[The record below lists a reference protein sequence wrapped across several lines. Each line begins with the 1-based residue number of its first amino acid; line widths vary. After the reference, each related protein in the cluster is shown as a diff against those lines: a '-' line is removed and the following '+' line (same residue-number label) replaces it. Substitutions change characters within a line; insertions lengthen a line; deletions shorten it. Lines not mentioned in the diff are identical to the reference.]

1 MLSLHDRLVSAMTEE
16 DRRDEARARKT
27 GRHFNH
33 YRLAH
38 LIGAAQRA
46 TEAAKGTQ
54 DAQVYARHVAEQ
66 LCAAPWLT
74 RYFRSIGV
82 VVVVER
88 GEYYFPS
95 ERRNAS

>member
-46 TEAAKGTQ
+46 TEACSASQ
-54 DAQVYARHVAEQ
+54 DAQLFARHVAEQ

-74 RYFRSIGV
+74 RYFLSIGV
-82 VVVVER
+82 NVVVER
-88 GEYYFPS
+88 GEYYFQA
-95 ERRNAS
+95 ERNAS